1 MPAFSPE
8 AGIFYC
14 ERLETFNKMLTCS
27 SPDLKTRLIR

>member
-14 ERLETFNKMLTCS
+14 EWLETFNKTLTCS
-27 SPDLKTRLIR
+27 SRALKTRLIR